1 MSNSSSRENPAASPQ
16 DTSAPT
22 AASVRASASSRRQRG
37 GLGRGLSS
45 LIPTQPDDAAADAGD
60 ISGDEPRTLPVDA
73 IVPNPYQPRSH
84 LDRQRLEELAASIRT
99 HGVVQPLIVARQRDA
114 DTYTLIAGERRW
126 RAARLAGLER
136 VPVVVKDAVPQ
147 TMLELALVENV
158 VRADL
163 SPLEEAVAYRQLVD
177 EFGLTQAQVAG
188 RVGRSRVSVT
198 NAMRLLGA
206 PERVQEALAANQ
218 ITEGH
223 ARALLGLSTAADQ
236 IAALE
241 QVIDRLLNVRQTEDL
256 VRRWL
261 AGTVRRAGA
270 DQPRDPDES
279 RMEERFRGALGTKVA
294 FKRAG
299 QGGGGT
305 LTIQLY
311 SDEQLNA
318 LYERLAG
325 EEFW

>member
-1 MSNSSSRENPAASPQ
+1 VSNSSSRENPAASPQ

-45 LIPTQPDDAAADAGD
+45 LIPTQPDDTAADAGD

-114 DTYTLIAGERRW
+114 ETYTLIAGERRW
-126 RAARLAGLER
+126 RAARLAGFER

-236 IAALE
+236 ITALE